1 MLRAMI
7 SCDAWITNRFKFC
20 PANSLLPLVAECS
33 FIADECVELVDMIEK
48 LFYTTSSAQ
57 WIRCNLICSSTSALV
72 NSLLG
77 ISSSHALWDTGYI
90 WN

>member
-7 SCDAWITNRFKFC
+7 SCDARITNWPKFC
-20 PANSLLPLVAECS
+20 PANSLLPLVVERS

-48 LFYTTSSAQ
+48 IFPTTSSTQ
-57 WIRCNLICSSTSALV
+57 RIRCNLICSSTSAYV

-77 ISSSHALWDTGYI
+77 ISSSHTLWDTGHV